1 MIEPAPSR
9 LEVVVAAGEA
19 GLRLDRVLA
28 QRLPEMSRTRLQS
41 LIRDGHV
48 ALAGGT
54 IGNPSARVKP
64 GDVVVVSVPAALPA
78 EPAAEAIALDVVF
91 EDAHVIVIDKPAG
104 LVVHPA
110 AGHATGTLVNAL
122 IAHCGASLSGIG
134 GVKRPGIVHRL
145 DKDTSGLLVV
155 AKTDAAHQALARQ
168 FAAHGSDGALD
179 RAYLALVW
187 GRPDQARGRI
197 DKPLARSASNR
208 TKIAV
213 ARSGGRRAV
222 THFQVVESFA
232 DAGGRPLAS
241 LVQLQL
247 ETGRTHQIRVHLA
260 SIGHPVLS
268 DTTYGGGYA
277 ASARRLTEA
286 ARQRLAELGRQAL
299 HAALLS
305 FMHPVTRCKLRFE
318 SPLPSDIAALLGA
331 LRSGERAAVPKRTN
345 TARRRSP

>member
-1 MIEPAPSR
+1 M
-9 LEVVVAAGEA
+9 
-19 GLRLDRVLA
+19 
-28 QRLPEMSRTRLQS
+28 
-41 LIRDGHV
+41 
-48 ALAGGT
+48 
-54 IGNPSARVKP
+54 
-64 GDVVVVSVPAALPA
+64 
-78 EPAAEAIALDVVF
+78 
-91 EDAHVIVIDKPAG
+91 
-104 LVVHPA
+104 
-110 AGHATGTLVNAL
+110 
-122 IAHCGASLSGIG
+122 
-134 GVKRPGIVHRL
+134 
-145 DKDTSGLLVV
+145 
-155 AKTDAAHQALARQ
+155 
-168 FAAHGSDGALD
+168 
-179 RAYLALVW
+179 VW